1 MTLIRLVI
9 SGAERLRLHFSNF
22 SAFTAIQAASYLIP
36 LVTIPYFARV
46 LTISGM
52 GQLAIANAIGLAGGV
67 VMDYGV
73 LQSGTRFSARHAD
86 DRMVINRYLVTS
98 SALKGILFL
107 GLLAALVL
115 ASFVVPQVHDHF
127 WIYWWAMLSAATAC
141 LFPLWLFQGL
151 LMVPKAA
158 KLLVATRFLAAGGA
172 LLLVRSPADTYVV
185 PMMQA
190 IAGLIAL
197 ALAALLLKRA
207 MSFCMTGTTTGDI
220 TSLLH
225 DNWKLFSATAWGI
238 LHTYGSIVI
247 IGAMLPAQSVGF
259 YSIAEKISQAFVSFF
274 NIAAQTAFP
283 TIVRRFS
290 SSNKNFPKI
299 IRLYL
304 ALVTSAA
311 AIMLT
316 MMFLARQYIYSF
328 FAGQQSS
335 SGLAVFSIW
344 LFASFFTVICVSLTP
359 VMVAMHRDVSL
370 ARIYRFTGVTFLI
383 GAPVLVHSF
392 GVVGMAMAAL
402 YPQCF
407 MALYLLYTVK
417 RGLRHPAVPPIAGH
431 AA

>member
-1 MTLIRLVI
+1 MAFIRLII
-9 SGAERLRLHFSNF
+9 SGAKNVRLHIFNF

-36 LVTIPYFARV
+36 LITIPYFARV

-52 GQLAIANAIGLAGGV
+52 GQLAIANAVGLAGGV

-73 LQSGTRFSARHAD
+73 LQSGTRFSAKHAD
-86 DRMVINRYLVTS
+86 DRLMINRYLVTS
-98 SALKGILFL
+98 SVLKCIFFL
-107 GLLAALVL
+107 GLLAALILV
-115 ASFVVPQVHDHF
+115 AFIIPQVRDHF
-127 WIYWWAMLSAATAC
+127 WVYWWAMLSAATAC

-158 KLLVATRFLAAGGA
+158 KILVATRFIAAGGA
-172 LLLVRSPADTYVV
+172 LFLIRSPSDTYVV
-185 PMMQA
+185 PMAQA
-190 IAGLIAL
+190 VAGSTAL
-197 ALAALLLKRA
+197 AFAVALLSRSLSFRA
-207 MSFCMTGTTTGDI
+207 VRTTTAEI
-220 TSLLH
+220 QNLLR

-290 SSNKNFPKI
+290 SQSKDLSKT
-299 IRLYL
+299 IRIYL
-304 ALVTSAA
+304 AVVTSTSAF
-311 AIMLT
+311 ILIG
-316 MMFLARQYIYSF
+316 MFLARQQIYSF
-328 FAGQQSS
+328 FAGQHSPA
-335 SGLAVFSIW
+335 GLSIFSIW

-359 VMVAMHRDVSL
+359 VMVAMHRDISL
-370 ARIYRFTGVTFLI
+370 ARIYRFTGITFLI
-383 GAPVLVHSF
+383 GAPALVHFF

-407 MALYLLYTVK
+407 MGLYLLVTVE
-417 RGLRHPAVPPIAGH
+417 RGLRSSEFSGAIVPS
-431 AA
+431 